1 MKGKLFIL
9 SGQSG
14 VGKKTILFELL
25 TRHPEFHHVVTY
37 TTREA
42 RPNEIPGEDHFFIYP
57 DKFQEMIKNN
67 EFIEYSEV
75 HGNLFGT
82 PKDQIDKALE
92 KGKNILMEMD
102 VKGVTNIK
110 MKYHPVTIFLKYEPG
125 NIDDL
130 IRNRIK
136 NDPARKDATEE
147 EIQTRIATAKKEA
160 AYEKDYEYSVV
171 NPEGHPE
178 KAIPEVES
186 IIQSELKNG

>member
-25 TRHPEFHHVVTY
+25 NRHPEFHHVVTY
-37 TTREA
+37 TTREP
-42 RPNEIPGEDHFFIYP
+42 RPNEIPGEDHFFVYRE
-57 DKFQEMIKNN
+57 KFEEMIKN
-67 EFIEYSEV
+67 EDFLEYTEV

-82 PKDQIDKALE
+82 PKEQIDKALKE
-92 KGKNILMEMD
+92 GKNILMEMD

-110 MKYHPVTIFLKYEPG
+110 DKYRPVTIFIKYEARD
-125 NIDDL
+125 IDEL
-130 IRNRIK
+130 IKNRIK
-136 NDPARKDATEE
+136 NDPARKDTSEE

-160 AYEKDYEYSVV
+160 DYEKYYNHSVV

-178 KAIPEVES
+178 QAIGEVEK
-186 IIQSELKNG
+186 IIQNELKKN